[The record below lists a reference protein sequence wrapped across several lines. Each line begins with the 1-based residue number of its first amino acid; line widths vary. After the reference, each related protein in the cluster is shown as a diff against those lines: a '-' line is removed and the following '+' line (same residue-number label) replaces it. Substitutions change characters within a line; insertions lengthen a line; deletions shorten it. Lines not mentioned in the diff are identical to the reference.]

1 MITLTDKVHVSA
13 TGARYLQD
21 NLVISLSDG
30 REIVLPLRRY
40 KWLAWLEQATPEQRD
55 RWSLEPEGY
64 ALYWEELDD
73 GIEVEHLLS
82 LDSLG

>member
-1 MITLTDKVHVSA
+1 MSA
-13 TGARYLQD
+13 TGAHFQQD
-21 NLVISLSDG
+21 DLVISLSDG
-30 REIVLPLRRY
+30 REIVLPLHRY
-40 KWLAWLEQATPEQRD
+40 KWLAWLERATPQQREH
-55 RWSLEPEGY
+55 WSLEPEGY